1 MDGEEVEVGWQA
13 METGLAT
20 LIIQLKEG
28 GDVKLDNRHYVF
40 QEEKFVKIFFLTQ
53 RKNIIR

>member
-28 GDVKLDNRHYVF
+28 GDVKLGIRQHVF
-40 QEEKFVKIFFLTQ
+40 QEEKFLKIFLTQ
-53 RKNIIR
+53 GKNVIR